1 MCARDLFQ
9 PLKIPLTNP
18 VPDNSPA
25 PGRARSRFA
34 IDLTPLKKYPD
45 FRNLW
50 SAGLVT
56 YLGSMI
62 TYVAV
67 PFQIKEL
74 TNSYVAVGLSGI
86 VEIVPLIIFGL
97 YGGVLAD
104 YIDRKRMIWLTEFAS
119 LILVAILLVNSLAPE
134 PNLLLIYITIGL
146 FAAVN
151 GLQRPSM
158 DAILPRLVAHADLP
172 AASAL
177 MSVRWQ
183 FGVIIG
189 PTIGGILIST
199 FSVSIGYLA
208 DIATFFISLVLLTR
222 VRNVPA
228 NPEAE
233 KPSLAG
239 LIEGVRYAFNRQ
251 DLLGTYLI
259 DLAAMFFAM
268 PTALIPF
275 WADQLGAPWALGLLY
290 AAGTVGAIAVT
301 LSSGWVKR
309 YRFHGRAIIWA
320 AIGWGVA
327 IAFAGL
333 SNSLLLVLIFLAAA
347 GAADMVSALFRG
359 TIWNQTIPDEFR
371 GRLAGIELLSYS
383 IGPLAGQ
390 MRAASMAAVT
400 TLNFSVTSGGVLCV
414 ISVAILAIFLP
425 KLRKYDVETN
435 EFAVEMRKIR
445 ARDENSPENRPNS
458 EK

>member
-1 MCARDLFQ
+1 MVSA
-9 PLKIPLTNP
+9 KK
-18 VPDNSPA
+18 
-25 PGRARSRFA
+25 SRFA
-34 IDLTPLKKYPD
+34 IDLTPLSKYPD

-50 SAGLVT
+50 ASGLIT
-56 YLGSMI
+56 YIGSMI

-67 PFQIKEL
+67 PFQIKEM
-74 TNSYVAVGLSGI
+74 TNSYILVGLSGV
-86 VEIVPLIIFGL
+86 VEIVPLILFGL

-104 YIDRKRMIWLTEFAS
+104 YVDRKKMIWITELAS
-119 LILVAILLVNSLAPE
+119 CALVAILLINSLAPE
-134 PNLLLIYITIGL
+134 PNLILIYVVIGL

-151 GLQRPSM
+151 GLQRPSA

-172 AASAL
+172 AATAL
-177 MSVRWQ
+177 MSMRWQ
-183 FGVIIG
+183 VGVIVG

-199 FSVSIGYLA
+199 FS
-208 DIATFFISLVLLTR
+208 ISLGYIVDIGTFLLSLLLLLR

-239 LIEGVRYAFNRQ
+239 LLAGIRYAFNRQ

-275 WADQLGAPWALGLLY
+275 WADQLGAPWALGFLY
-290 AAGTVGAIAVT
+290 AAGTVGALSVT
-301 LSSGWVKR
+301 LTSGWTSK
-309 YRFHGRAIIWA
+309 YRFHGRAVIWA
-320 AIGWGVA
+320 AIGWGAA
-327 IAFAGL
+327 IALAGL
-333 SNSLLLVLIFLAAA
+333 SNSLLLVLLFLTLA

-359 TIWNQTIPDEFR
+359 TIWNQTIPDGLR

-400 TLNFSVTSGGVLCV
+400 SLSFSVTFGGILCV
-414 ISVAILAIFLP
+414 LSVAILALFLP
-425 KLRKYDVETN
+425 KFRKYDAETN
-435 EFAVEMRKIR
+435 EFAVQMRKIR
-445 ARDENSPENRPNS
+445 AESENSPENRIS
-458 EK
+458 DGK